1 MFRIIIN
8 NWHDYCKLISIC
20 KSNNISLITIYKF
33 DYVRKIRTFFKI
45 FIISGLFVS
54 CSSYQLASYYSD
66 NDGIY
71 LSNER
76 GIDYEVVFKDFADES
91 LLDNSSNKT
100 YSGNLPWGA
109 NPDSR
114 EVINNFFP
122 SFGRFY
128 LDPFSYNMGYNPF
141 FYNNGLFTNYG
152 FRSPFFYDSFAY
164 NLGYPFYGPMNFY
177 FSPYR
182 TSLGSYYRY
191 MVRNSRYYPW
201 YNGGMYV
208 TAYKDQYG
216 NEKASSNRVSF
227 SNSASRRGE
236 KRSTNESS
244 RKNNAQGVRVTG
256 LYPRLGSYGGV
267 YINRTGDPEFDRVN
281 KSPNLRQVKDNNL
294 IGVYSRGNS
303 YQNNIN
309 RNRSVPNLSAI
320 KNDYV
325 RDAYKQVRSVNPS
338 QRGNSFSRTSRYD
351 NIGSANRTQ
360 FNNSSA
366 RSRPNSYSC
375 SSSRSSRGVSSGGA
389 SRGGSRGSSSGA
401 RGGSGKIN

>member
-1 MFRIIIN
+1 M
-8 NWHDYCKLISIC
+8 C
-20 KSNNISLITIYKF
+20 KSNNITLINIYKI
-33 DYVRKIRTFFKI
+33 DYVRKIRTLFKI
-45 FIISGLFVS
+45 FIISALFVS

-71 LSNER
+71 VSNER

-91 LLDNSSNKT
+91 LLTNTTNDID
-100 YSGNLPWGA
+100 SGNLPWGA

-141 FYNNGLFTNYG
+141 FYNNGSFINYG
-152 FRSPFFYDSFAY
+152 FRSPFFYNSFAY

-182 TSLGSYYRY
+182 TSLGNYYRY
-191 MVRNSRYYPW
+191 MMRNSRYYPW
-201 YNGGMYV
+201 YNGGMYD
-208 TAYKDQYG
+208 TAYKDQYR
-216 NEKASSNRVSF
+216 NEKASTTRVSF
-227 SNSASRRGE
+227 SKSASRRGE
-236 KRSTNESS
+236 KSSTNESS

-256 LYPRLGSYGGV
+256 IYPRLGSYGGV
-267 YINRTGDPEFDRVN
+267 YTKRTGDPDFNRVN

-294 IGVYSRGNS
+294 IGVYSRGNL

-309 RNRSVPNLSAI
+309 INRSVPNLSAI

-325 RDAYKQVRSVNPS
+325 RDAYRQVRSVNPS

-351 NIGSANRTQ
+351 NNGSANRTQ
-360 FNNSSA
+360 FNNSSS
-366 RSRPNSYSC
+366 RSRPNSYSS
-375 SSSRSSRGVSSGGA
+375 SSSRSSQGFSSGSA
-389 SRGGSRGSSSGA
+389 SRGGSRGSSPGA
-401 RGGSGKIN
+401 RGGSRKIN